1 LNSDNQE
8 IEFFCTQNDTS
19 LFCFTTD
26 TKKKPMNLAIGSLF
40 NNKILDAF
48 EFEVANF
55 IPIEYFSKNIEVDS
69 YMKPIII
76 FQGDLFETDF
86 ELDRMRKFF
95 LDFFRIKDLEEV
107 DISDL
112 RRVVVVSVAEDREIK
127 IRNFQT
133 TKFNQYNVRL
143 YLPFSSKIILIWLKL
158 DQA

>member
-1 LNSDNQE
+1 
-8 IEFFCTQNDTS
+8 
-19 LFCFTTD
+19 
-26 TKKKPMNLAIGSLF
+26 MNLAIGSLF